1 MSRAVVLAG
10 PGDLSLQTRDTPPLR
25 AGEVLVRVAWAGICG
40 SDVDL
45 RDGGRH
51 APLARYPVVPGH
63 EWSGV
68 VEAVGEGVDLRLVE
82 RSVVGENIRPCSSCP
97 TCLAGDA
104 TSCQTG
110 YEETGFTLDG
120 AWADHVVVPAALLH
134 VLRDDADLR
143 SAAGLEPA
151 ACAAAAVARAELQP
165 GQRVA
170 VVGGGTIGLLVTQL
184 ARAAETDVTVVD
196 PQPAKADLAALCG
209 AVDFLSPLASREQAS
224 SFDVVLEAAGAIGTA
239 AAAVRLARRGGRVV
253 LCGHPPDG
261 DVLPTADLMAGN
273 LELRTV
279 FGASSHAWRQALLAF
294 AAGVVDPG
302 LLVTHEL
309 SLEDAAAGLDLV
321 AAGGPDV
328 GKVLLHPWLSDPTRT

>member
-10 PGDLSLQTRDTPPLR
+10 PGDLSLLTREAPEPR
-25 AGEVLVRVAWAGICG
+25 SGEVRVRVAWTGICG

-45 RDGGRH
+45 RDGDRH
-51 APLARYPVVPGH
+51 PPLARYPVVPGH

-68 VEAVGEGVDLRLVE
+68 VEAVGEGVDPRLVE
-82 RSVVGENIRPCSSCP
+82 RPVVAENIRPCPSCP
-97 TCLAGDA
+97 ACLAGDA

-110 YEETGFTLDG
+110 YDETGFTLDG

-134 VLRDDADLR
+134 VLPDDADLR
-143 SAAGLEPA
+143 SAAGLEPS
-151 ACAAAAVARAELQP
+151 ACAAAAVARAELRP

-170 VVGGGTIGLLVTQL
+170 VVGGGTIGLLMTQL
-184 ARAAETDVTVVD
+184 ARAAEADVTVVD
-196 PQPAKADLAALCG
+196 PQPAKAALAALCG
-209 AVDFLSPLASREQAS
+209 AVDFLSPLGAREQAAT
-224 SFDVVLEAAGAIGTA
+224 FDVVLEAAGAIGTA
-239 AAAVRLARRGGRVV
+239 ASAVRLARRGGRVV

-279 FGASSHAWRQALLAF
+279 FGASSHAWRQALQAF
-294 AAGVVDPG
+294 ASGTLDPG

-309 SLEDAAAGLDLV
+309 ALEEATAGLDLV

-328 GKVLLHPWLSDPTRT
+328 GKVLLRP